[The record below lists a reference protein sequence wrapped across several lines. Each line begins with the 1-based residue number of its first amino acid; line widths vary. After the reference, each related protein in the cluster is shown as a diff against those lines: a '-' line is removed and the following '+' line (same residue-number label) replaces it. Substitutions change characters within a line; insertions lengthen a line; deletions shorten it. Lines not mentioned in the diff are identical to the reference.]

1 MLPFWLDPFLASKFS
16 LLHFKHNPTLQRD
29 GMERKDLL
37 AKNAA
42 IFREQ
47 GKALNDYAARHVKVY
62 ASEVGVVLIFNV
74 KGSGCWQSC

>member
-1 MLPFWLDPFLASKFS
+1 
-16 LLHFKHNPTLQRD
+16 
-29 GMERKDLL
+29 MERKDLL